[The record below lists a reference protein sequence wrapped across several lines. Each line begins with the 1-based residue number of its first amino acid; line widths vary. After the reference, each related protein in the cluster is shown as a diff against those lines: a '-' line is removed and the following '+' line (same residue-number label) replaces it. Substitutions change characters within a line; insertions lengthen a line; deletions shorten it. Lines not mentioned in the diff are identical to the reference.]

1 MTFHPLVNGWS
12 ALAGLMQELGQGGQ
26 VAPAPPIH
34 PEWHQWVLF
43 GVVIVGV
50 MALDLFVLHRKAH
63 EVRMREAAVTGCFF
77 VALALIFCGYV
88 WWERGATP
96 AQEFLTGYVVE
107 LSLSFDNL
115 FVFLVLF
122 KFFKVERQHQHRVL
136 FWGIL
141 GALLLR
147 ALFIWAGAALLN
159 RFEWLVYVFG
169 FFLVITGAKLLQKK
183 EEEPDP
189 SKNLVLRLTRKLLPV
204 TSTPHGGRFFLVENG
219 RRFATTLLLCLIT
232 VEATDV
238 VFAVDSIPAI
248 FGVTRDTFVIYS
260 SNVFAILGLRSFFVL
275 LALLMAAFRY
285 LNVGLAFVL
294 MFIGAKMLAV
304 AFGVHITTTISLAVV
319 FGILGLAIA
328 ASLVKRGEP
337 KAAPGAERG
346 GGREERREAE

>member
-1 MTFHPLVNGWS
+1 M
-12 ALAGLMQELGQGGQ
+12 GQGGEA
-26 VAPAPPIH
+26 APAPALH
-34 PEWHQWVLF
+34 PEWHQWLLF

-63 EVRMREAAVTGCFF
+63 EVRMREAAITGCSF

-96 AQEFLTGYVVE
+96 AQEFLTGYIVE

-122 KFFKVERQHQHRVL
+122 KFFKVEKQHQHRVL

-141 GALLLR
+141 GALILR
-147 ALFIWAGAALLN
+147 AVFIWAGAALLN

-169 FFLVITGAKLLQKK
+169 FFLVITGAKLLHKK

-189 SKNLVLRLTRKLLPV
+189 SKNIVVRLSRKLLPV

-219 RRFATTLLLCLIT
+219 KRYATTLFLCLIT

-294 MFIGAKMLAV
+294 MFIGAKMLAAGLDFHV
-304 AFGVHITTTISLAVV
+304 GTTWSLSVV
-319 FGILGLAIA
+319 FGILGTAIV
-328 ASLVKRGEP
+328 ASLVKRGEAAAHDAKRVVGSEGP
-337 KAAPGAERG
+337 KPE
-346 GGREERREAE
+346 

>member
-1 MTFHPLVNGWS
+1 MTFL
-12 ALAGLMQELGQGGQ
+12 LQELGQDGV
-26 VAPAPPIH
+26 VAPVAAEH
-34 PEWHQWVLF
+34 PEWHQWLLF

-50 MALDLFVLHRKAH
+50 MVLDLFVLHRKAH
-63 EVRMREAAVTGCFF
+63 AVRMREAAITGGCF
-77 VALALIFCGYV
+77 VALALAFCGYV
-88 WWERGATP
+88 WWEHGAKP

-122 KFFKVERQHQHRVL
+122 KFFKVEQQHQHRVL

-189 SKNLVLRLTRKLLPV
+189 SKNAVVRLTRKLLPV
-204 TSTPHGGRFFLVENG
+204 SNAPHEGRFFVVENG
-219 RRFATTLLLCLIT
+219 KRVATTLFLCLIT

-294 MFIGAKMLAV
+294 MFIGAKMLAGG
-304 AFGVHITTTISLAVV
+304 FHWHIGTTTSLSIV
-319 FGILGLAIA
+319 FGILGVAIV
-328 ASLVKRGEP
+328 ASLLKREAP
-337 KAAPGAERG
+337 KAAPGAER
-346 GGREERREAE
+346 EPE